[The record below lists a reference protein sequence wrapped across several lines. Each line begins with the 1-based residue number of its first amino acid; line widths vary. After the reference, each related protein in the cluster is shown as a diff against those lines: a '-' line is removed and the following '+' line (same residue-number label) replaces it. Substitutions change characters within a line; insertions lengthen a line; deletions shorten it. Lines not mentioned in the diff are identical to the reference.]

1 MEFRSPTVALQQN
14 AEAMTYLTRNLT
26 DPDAG
31 RAAVEQVI
39 EELGNAVDYYPD
51 WHPIL
56 TAPPRKGAE
65 HISSLLQLKTY
76 EELDHTTEFVRGFVT
91 CPYSDNGAEKLV
103 AAVNQ
108 VPGLYAY
115 RLDQPLYADNAHPV
129 LVVANAVKL
138 EADGTIR
145 SRDALTWFVQQAAA
159 EASSAR
165 VAETWWNIRSNLL
178 GQPHGSRS
186 SLFVNQYTGNHMRKI
201 LEAMNASGM
210 FGPVKES
217 SLDMLSQKKRDAIS
231 ETLIR
236 TALAEWERE
245 KRESFTFE
253 MRGETCKAS
262 VRDTWGDN
270 HELSVRV
277 QIGDFDL
284 YITGFFYPEGH
295 KITHSEPRGKRDL
308 AEKFL

>member
-1 MEFRSPTVALQQN
+1 MEFRSPTVAFQEN
-14 AEAMTYLTRNLT
+14 AKAITYLTKNLT
-26 DPDAG
+26 NPDAG
-31 RAAVEQVI
+31 RAVVEQLV

-65 HISSLLQLKTY
+65 RISSLSQLETY

-91 CPYSDNGAEKLV
+91 CPYSDSGADRLV

-108 VPGLYAY
+108 VPGLKAY
-115 RLDQPLYADNAHPV
+115 RLDQPLYAESAHPV
-129 LVVANAVKL
+129 VVVANAVEL
-138 EADGTIR
+138 EADGTIC
-145 SRDALTWFVQQAAA
+145 SRDAITWFAQQAAE
-159 EASSAR
+159 EASSAQ

-178 GQPHGSRS
+178 GGPHGSRS
-186 SLFVNQYTGNHMRKI
+186 SLFVSQYTGNHIRKI

-210 FGPVKES
+210 FGPIKES

-236 TALAEWERE
+236 TAVAEWEKG
-245 KRESFTFE
+245 KRESFMFE
-253 MRGETCKAS
+253 LRGETCQAS

-277 QIGDFDL
+277 QIREFDL
-284 YITGFFYPEGH
+284 YITGFYYPENRQ
-295 KITHSEPRGKRDL
+295 ITHSDPRGKREL